1 VLSKEC
7 KKKKKKNCLKKKLDT
22 IIYSMKVQFTVRA
35 LILLEYGVS
44 AIYSFYYLLPY
55 DICYNIL

>member
-7 KKKKKKNCLKKKLDT
+7 KKKFFVLKKKKLDT
-22 IIYSMKVQFTVRA
+22 IIYSMKVQFTVSA
-35 LILLEYGVS
+35 LILLEYRAS
-44 AIYSFYYLLPY
+44 AIYSIYYLLPY